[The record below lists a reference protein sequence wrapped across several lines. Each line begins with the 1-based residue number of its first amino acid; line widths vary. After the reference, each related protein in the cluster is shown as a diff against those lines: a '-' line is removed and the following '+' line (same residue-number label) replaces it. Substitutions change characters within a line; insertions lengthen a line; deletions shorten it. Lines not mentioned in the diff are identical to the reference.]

1 MNFKSATINSI
12 AKSFLSIVQTSAK
25 STTTGQLLEIKC
37 NDENDTSC
45 TDCYKITKDYF
56 TNDEVLKICKPICEC
71 NISNINMTQNVTIN
85 FESFQGEESKQTFQ
99 TEVMNNIFMEAKK
112 SGTEL
117 FFDSSGNRQANIY
130 KSIDTLYN
138 NMVTSNFNL
147 AIQQAVSAQ
156 TLIIKSNNVY
166 NITLD
171 SLVNITS
178 LIVQNSESI
187 SDSLNSLIKEITMLN
202 TQILK
207 QGLSEIIKLIVKIAM
222 YFFIALTVIFGIILT
237 LNIVALA

>member
-25 STTTGQLLEIKC
+25 STNTTQLLEIKC
-37 NDENDTSC
+37 NDKDDTSC
-45 TDCYKITKDYF
+45 NDCYKISKDYF
-56 TNDEVLKICKPICEC
+56 NNDEVLKICKPLCEC

-222 YFFIALTVIFGIILT
+222 WFFIALTIIFGIILT
-237 LNIVALA
+237 LNIIALS